1 MTATAIWLTIAG
13 VGLGS
18 YLLRLS
24 FIALWQKLRVPPLVN
39 RALEYVPAAVLA
51 ALVLPALLRPEGI
64 IDLTAGNLRLW
75 AGMLAAVVAW
85 YSRSVLLTLG
95 TGMVA
100 LWLAEWLAA

>member
-24 FIALWQKLRVPPLVN
+24 FIALWQRLRVPPLVN

-51 ALVLPALLRPEGI
+51 ALVLPALLRPEGFV
-64 IDLTAGNLRLW
+64 DLTLDNLRLL
-75 AGMLAAVVAW
+75 AGLLAATVAW
-85 YSRSVLLTLG
+85 FSRSVLLTLA
-95 TGMVA
+95 TGMGA
-100 LWLAEWLAA
+100 LWLAEWLLG